1 MSTLEIS
8 IARDQSGADVVII
21 KDREMREVARVEA
34 LSATH
39 ARNMAKD
46 CALMIVRT
54 SRTAVV
60 LL

>member
-8 IARDQSGADVVII
+8 IARDPSGVDVVII
-21 KDREMREVARVEA
+21 RDREMREVARVEA
-34 LSATH
+34 LSPGH
-39 ARNMAKD
+39 ARSMASD

-54 SRTAVV
+54 GGGSVV

>member
-8 IARDQSGADVVII
+8 IARDASGADVVII

-34 LSATH
+34 LSAIH
-39 ARNMAKD
+39 ARNMATD
-46 CALMIVRT
+46 CAMMIVRT